1 MSKVLHKA
9 LSLVFGVL
17 GGMVAHRIFERLWH
31 VGGNESDPPAPDE
44 QGRSWRSVAL
54 AAGLQGASYGVI
66 RALIQKGSAETI
78 KRNTGTWP
86 GQKQQQ

>member
-17 GGMVAHRIFERLWH
+17 GGMVAHRVFERLWTA
-31 VGGNESDPPAPDE
+31 VGGQSEPPAPDE
-44 QGRSWRSVAL
+44 QGRSWRAVVL

-66 RALIQKGSAETI
+66 RALVQKGSAEAV

-86 GQKQQQ
+86 GQKQSQ